1 MAAALR
7 RVRPPTQAVAWP
19 PHSVGSL
26 CAPAISDGPCFNTA
40 AVANVGNRE
49 HFSAMVIG
57 TGIAGLTAAFSLA
70 GAGIKVL
77 LVTKAADPKD
87 CNTFWAQGGIIYQGE
102 DDSPAR
108 LVDDILL
115 AGAGLSNREAVAF
128 LAVEGPRVVKKV
140 LLEEMHVPFSTTE
153 EGELDLTQEGAHS
166 VSRIIHAG
174 DATGRAIETSL
185 LNRVKAEPNI
195 TLATEVTAIDLLT
208 THHHP
213 ADIQVRYRLTNECVG
228 AYLLD
233 NKTNEV
239 FTVFADYTVLATG
252 GLGQIYLHT
261 TNTRN
266 SIGDGVVM
274 ASRAGARI
282 MNAEYVQFHPTAL
295 ADKKAN
301 HFLISEALRGEGARL
316 RNQKGEYFMEKY
328 APVQKDLAPRDVVA
342 RAIVEEMTLSKDE
355 YVYLDL
361 ANFYRGHQPIAER
374 FPNISKACAE
384 IGVDIEREP
393 IPVVPAAH
401 YFCGGVLA
409 NTSGETTLC
418 RLYAI
423 GETSCTGLHGGNRLA
438 STSLLEGLTWGYY
451 AATSIASRLTAGTT
465 PVESAGRAPAG
476 GAPAVRLGYS
486 SRPPGIGAIDAQLLS
501 SIPDWTPPGR
511 ENREDPALILQDWTT
526 IQHTMWNYVGIV
538 RTYERLKRAVADMRE
553 LGSRLTKYYHESTI
567 SKEIIELFHGQQVA
581 AIVSNAAI
589 KNPVSKGAHFRR
601 D

>member
-1 MAAALR
+1 MTQSSVLGARSLR
-7 RVRPPTQAVAWP
+7 
-19 PHSVGSL
+19 
-26 CAPAISDGPCFNTA
+26 
-40 AVANVGNRE
+40 NRE
-49 HFSAMVIG
+49 HFPVLVIG
-57 TGIAGLTAAFSLA
+57 TGIAGLTVAFRLA
-70 GAGIKVL
+70 SAGIRVL

-87 CNTFWAQGGIIYQGE
+87 CNTFWAQGGIIYEGE
-102 DDSPAR
+102 NDSPAKLIEDVIR
-108 LVDDILL
+108 
-115 AGAGLSNREAVAF
+115 AGAGLSNETAVEF
-128 LAVEGPRVVKKV
+128 LALEGPRVVKEL
-140 LLEEMHVPFSTTE
+140 LLEEIHVPFSTTE

-174 DATGRAIETSL
+174 DATGRAIENSL
-185 LNRVKAEPNI
+185 LNRVRTEPNI
-195 TLATEVTAIDLLT
+195 TLVTEMTAIDLLT

-213 ADIQVRYRLTNECVG
+213 TDIQVRYRLRNECVG

-233 NKTNEV
+233 NRTNEV

-252 GLGQIYLHT
+252 GVGQIYLHT

-274 ASRAGARI
+274 AQRAGARI

-301 HFLISEALRGEGARL
+301 HYLISEALRGEGARL
-316 RNQKGEYFMEKY
+316 RNQRGEYFMEKY
-328 APVQKDLAPRDVVA
+328 SALKDLAPRDVVA
-342 RAIVEEMTLSKDE
+342 RAIVEELTSAKDE
-355 YVYLDL
+355 FVYLDL
-361 ANFYRGHQPIAER
+361 ANFYKGHQPIHER
-374 FPNISKACAE
+374 FPNISRACSE
-384 IGVDIEREP
+384 IGVDIAKDP

-409 NTSGETTLC
+409 NTSGETTLA

-451 AATSIASRLTAGTT
+451 AAVSIQERMETTANAIESTTSRVRRAARASDAPSLR
-465 PVESAGRAPAG
+465 RAW
-476 GAPAVRLGYS
+476 S
-486 SRPPGIGAIDAQLLS
+486 SRPSGVGHVDDTMLE
-501 SIPDWTPPGR
+501 SIPDWKAAGR
-511 ENREDPALILQDWTT
+511 ENMEDPALILQDWTT

-553 LGSRLTKYYHESTI
+553 LGNRMTKYYHESMI
-567 SKEIIELFHGQQVA
+567 SKSIVELFHGQQMA
-581 AIVSNAAI
+581 AIVSIAALR
-589 KNPVSKGAHFRR
+589 NPVSRGAHFRR

>member
-1 MAAALR
+1 
-7 RVRPPTQAVAWP
+7 
-19 PHSVGSL
+19 
-26 CAPAISDGPCFNTA
+26 
-40 AVANVGNRE
+40 
-49 HFSAMVIG
+49 MVIG

-102 DDSPAR
+102 DDTPAK
-108 LVDDILL
+108 LVDDILR
-115 AGAGLSNREAVAF
+115 AGAGLSNKEAVSF
-128 LAVEGPRVVKKV
+128 LAVEGPRVVKKI

-166 VSRIIHAG
+166 LSRIIHAG
-174 DATGRAIETSL
+174 DATGRAIEISL
-185 LNRVKAEPNI
+185 LNRVKSEPNI

-328 APVQKDLAPRDVVA
+328 APAQKDLAPRDIVA

-355 YVYLDL
+355 YVFLDL

-384 IGVDIEREP
+384 IGVDIERDP

-451 AATSIASRLTAGTT
+451 AAASIVSGLTAGTT
-465 PVESAGRAPAG
+465 PVEAAGRQPG
-476 GAPAVRLGYS
+476 GRAPAVRLSYS
-486 SRPPGIGAIDAQLLS
+486 SRQAGIGAIEGALLS